1 MTRTRP
7 ATPTV
12 AFIDQYCG
20 QYRSLFKNV
29 RHFEHF
35 TALHLGLLAETRHKS
50 LPQLGKT
57 VHADPQALHH
67 VLANASWS
75 VEDLRAKR
83 LELLHQALGQT
94 PCILCLDET
103 GDRKKGQTTDYVAHQ
118 YIGNLHTLAN
128 GVVSVNAYGLL
139 GTTTFPLL
147 FRVFKPEPRLKPGDV
162 YKTKPQLAVAI
173 IEELL
178 ARGFRFRVVLADAL
192 YGESPEFIRA
202 LHRLQLQYVV
212 ALRANHG
219 VWLLPG
225 QPVRQTRWRPFERVF
240 TDGSSAQRFIRETV
254 YAQRQAVRYYQI
266 TTDPATLPPETTWDL
281 LTNQPGKIERTVGNT
296 FGLRTW
302 VEDGFK
308 HRKDDLG
315 WADYRLTDYARIA
328 RWWELVMSA
337 YTLVSL
343 QTPDFAALG
352 HIAPAPT
359 TAEPTSTEPASTEP
373 ASTEPVPAAP
383 PPAIPLEA
391 HPAWDTGNGWKHHL
405 NNLRLLLQPYVCS
418 CLLLPWLH
426 LVPLPQVQAVHTGL
440 AALGSLVDTFRL
452 TLPT

>member
-12 AFIDQYCG
+12 AFIDQYCAH
-20 QYRSLFKNV
+20 YRELFKNV

-67 VLANASWS
+67 LLAKANWS
-75 VEDLRAKR
+75 VEDFRTQR
-83 LELLHQALGQT
+83 LALLHQALGET
-94 PCILCLDET
+94 PFILCIDET
-103 GDRKKGQTTDYVAHQ
+103 GDRKKGHTTDYVSHQ

-147 FRVFKPEPRLKPGDV
+147 FRVFKPETRLKLGDV
-162 YKTKPQLAVAI
+162 YRTKPQLAIEI
-173 IEELL
+173 IEDLL

-202 LHRLQLQYVV
+202 LHRLKLQYVV
-212 ALRANHG
+212 AIRSNHG

-225 QPVRQTRWRPFERVF
+225 QRVRQTRWRPFERVF
-240 TDGSSAQRFIRETV
+240 TDGSSEQRFIRETV
-254 YAQRQAVRYYQI
+254 YGKRQAVRYFQI

-281 LTNQPGKIERTVGNT
+281 MTNQPGKIAPTVGNT

-302 VEDGFK
+302 VEYGFK
-308 HRKDDLG
+308 HSKDDLG
-315 WADYRLTDYARIA
+315 WADYRVTDFASIE

-352 HIAPAPT
+352 QVAAPPSGA
-359 TAEPTSTEPASTEP
+359 
-373 ASTEPVPAAP
+373 AAP
-383 PPAIPLEA
+383 PPDAAAPLEA
-391 HPAWDTGNGWKHHL
+391 HPAWDTGSGWKQHL
-405 NNLRLLLQPYVCS
+405 NNLRLLLQPHVCS
-418 CLLLPWLH
+418 CLLFPWLH
-426 LVPLPQVQAVHTGL
+426 LVPLRHLQAVQTGF

-452 TLPT
+452 ALPT

>member
-12 AFIDQYCG
+12 AFIDQYCAH
-20 QYRSLFKNV
+20 YRELFTNV

-57 VHADPQALHH
+57 VHTDPQALHH
-67 VLANASWS
+67 LLAKASWS
-75 VEDLRAKR
+75 VEALRTKR
-83 LELLHQALGQT
+83 LERLHQALGET
-94 PCILCLDET
+94 PFILCLDET
-103 GDRKKGQTTDYVAHQ
+103 GDRKKGHTTDYVAQQ

-162 YKTKPQLAVAI
+162 YRTKPQLAIEI
-173 IEELL
+173 IEDLL
-178 ARGFRFRVVLADAL
+178 ARGFHFSVVLADCL

-202 LHRLQLQYVV
+202 LHRLKLPYVV
-212 ALRANHG
+212 AIRSNHG
-219 VWLLPG
+219 AWLLPG
-225 QPVRQTRWRPFERVF
+225 QRVRQTRWRPFERVF
-240 TDGSSAQRFIRETV
+240 TDGTSEQRFIRETI
-254 YAQRQAVRYYQI
+254 YGKRQAVRYFQI
-266 TTDPATLPPETTWDL
+266 TTDPQTLPSETTWDL
-281 LTNQPGKIERTVGNT
+281 MTNQPGKIERTVGNT

-302 VEDGFK
+302 VEYGFK
-308 HRKDDLG
+308 HSKDDLG
-315 WADYRLTDYARIA
+315 WADYRVTDYASIA

-352 HIAPAPT
+352 HVALPPATTESATMEPATTESAPAAT
-359 TAEPTSTEPASTEP
+359 
-373 ASTEPVPAAP
+373 
-383 PPAIPLEA
+383 LDA
-391 HPAWDTGNGWKHHL
+391 HPAWDQGSGWKHHL

-426 LVPLPQVQAVHTGL
+426 LVPLSHVQAVHTGF
-440 AALGSLVDTFRL
+440 AALGALVDTFRL
-452 TLPT
+452 ALPT